1 MEESNTKSS
10 SSTSSSS
17 RASHTQFSQW
27 ILCAQNNIHA
37 PVTGQQQLHRLFR
50 TFIVDELKLNKIKQ
64 KTRNIRWDT
73 SSTKRH
79 VQTNAMRINFI
90 WVMYYGIR
98 ADRFTVQFFPHSFS
112 LSFSLFAVAFYFI
125 FDFTNI
131 SRLTDMQCTECTG
144 TFQRMSGTAMLH
156 QKFLTMYFH
165 GKSNLPVQQ

>member
-64 KTRNIRWDT
+64 KTRNIRWNT

-98 ADRFTVQFFPHSFS
+98 ADRFTVQFFPPFFLS
-112 LSFSLFAVAFYFI
+112 LSLFLPSRSTSFLISQTSAVW
-125 FDFTNI
+125 
-131 SRLTDMQCTECTG
+131 LTCSAPNAQAHPHSKEWAELQCCIRS
-144 TFQRMSGTAMLH
+144 F
-156 QKFLTMYFH
+156 
-165 GKSNLPVQQ
+165 